1 MPKKVTTN
9 VERSN
14 THQEIKGFP
23 GRCIDL
29 SFANKYRMS
38 GITQKYI
45 PYRYYQDDYRNV
57 LFMSYLS
64 FVCLSGNDF
73 MVWFFS
79 ESHHEIDG

>member
-1 MPKKVTTN
+1 
-9 VERSN
+9 
-14 THQEIKGFP
+14 
-23 GRCIDL
+23 
-29 SFANKYRMS
+29 MS

-45 PYRYYQDDYRNV
+45 YRYYKDDYRNV

>member
-1 MPKKVTTN
+1 
-9 VERSN
+9 
-14 THQEIKGFP
+14 
-23 GRCIDL
+23 
-29 SFANKYRMS
+29 MS

-45 PYRYYQDDYRNV
+45 YRYYKDDYRNV

-73 MVWFFS
+73 MVWFFR